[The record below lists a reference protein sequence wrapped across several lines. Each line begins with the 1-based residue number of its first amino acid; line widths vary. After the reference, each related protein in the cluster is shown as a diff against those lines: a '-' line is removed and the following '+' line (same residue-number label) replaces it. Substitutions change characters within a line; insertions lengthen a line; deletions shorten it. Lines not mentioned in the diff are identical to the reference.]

1 MICPRERGPD
11 GPLSFFVGAAG
22 AALDDERIYF
32 HFPRKLGVSF
42 LYIYVYNTLR
52 GEKAVSGVELGCVP
66 FPGGMDRPQEPS
78 FSGVQLSFVRIIIK
92 KILN

>member
-1 MICPRERGPD
+1 M
-11 GPLSFFVGAAG
+11 GAAG

-52 GEKAVSGVELGCVP
+52 GEKAASGVGLGRVP
-66 FPGGMDRPQEPS
+66 FPGGMDGAQEPW
-78 FSGVQLSFVRIIIK
+78 FSGLQLSFVRIIIE
-92 KILN
+92 KIMN